1 MELTGNFPGFGLD
14 LNHEKAALW
23 SDASGQATD
32 KTSRD
37 TRIAEPHDFGVI
49 DGEKKLFFYQVGGT
63 SRSGRPLGWRWAVVA
78 RIAGL
83 RLLDDRFPGPRAT
96 PSGRHQR
103 WDVLYA
109 SVSRPATG
117 GLGATR
123 S

>member
-1 MELTGNFPGFGLD
+1 VGVDELLCRAIAERRLIAFSLD
-14 LNHEKAALW
+14 E
-23 SDASGQATD
+23 QP
-32 KTSRD
+32 
-37 TRIAEPHDFGVI
+37 RIAEPHDFGVI